1 MSARAERLGGNATR
15 ECVVEGATAF
25 VNDYVRD
32 AAVDGTSHRVW
43 RGSSPGGRPA
53 TAPVSS
59 GAMASSNRGF
69 WKVFLALGAG
79 GIALVV
85 LIIAFR
91 PVARTGAVAF
101 AQRNLRAAAAAA
113 QRVAEAEGSL
123 ESATALRMGSEPD
136 VDDLLFI
143 DPDTSSNDSEIVSV
157 RATETAW
164 TGAARSDTGACF
176 WVRVEATGRTVVGT
190 GTDCS
195 AEEASEAPP
204 GAWPEP

>member
-1 MSARAERLGGNATR
+1 
-15 ECVVEGATAF
+15 
-25 VNDYVRD
+25 
-32 AAVDGTSHRVW
+32 
-43 RGSSPGGRPA
+43 
-53 TAPVSS
+53 
-59 GAMASSNRGF
+59 MASSNRGF

-101 AQRNLRAAAAAA
+101 AQRNLRTAAAAA
-113 QRVAEAEGSL
+113 QRVAEEEGSL
-123 ESATALRMGSEPD
+123 EAATALRMGSEPD

-157 RATETAW
+157 RATEGAW
-164 TGAARSDTGACF
+164 TGAARADTGDCY
-176 WVRVEATGRTVVGT
+176 WVRVEATGRTLVGT

-195 AEEASEAPP
+195 AEEASEAAP